1 MNEATERMFV
11 SQDWI
16 TITLMIVLTLLLLN
30 RIKYGERFYKLQ
42 YLLLNNT
49 YINSYAKAS
58 PTIFNIFNIIFY
70 AVATIII
77 SFLVFVA
84 HNLYKPD
91 QTSYDFIFFL
101 KIIFYV
107 SIFIV
112 VRIIIGFLIGILF
125 EKEKDQQYFT
135 FLKISYLGNFSLI
148 ILPFLAINF
157 YFKSGVF
164 SYILLIISVVLFLYY
179 YILIIKNN
187 QSLIFGR
194 SFYFILYL
202 CTLEIAPFA
211 IIINILIT

>member
-1 MNEATERMFV
+1 MNEATERIFI

-16 TITLMIVLTLLLLN
+16 TITLMIVFTLLLLN
-30 RIKYGERFYKLQ
+30 RIKYGDRFYKLQ
-42 YLLLNNT
+42 YILLNNT

-70 AVATIII
+70 VVATIII
-77 SFLVFVA
+77 SFLIFIA
-84 HNLYKPD
+84 HNLYKPN
-91 QTSYDFIFFL
+91 QASYDFIFFL
-101 KIIFYV
+101 KIVFYV

-112 VRIIIGFLIGILF
+112 VRIIIGVLLGVLF
-125 EKEKDQQYFT
+125 EKEKDQHYFS

-148 ILPFLAINF
+148 ILPFLVINF
-157 YFKSGVF
+157 YFKSDVF
-164 SYILLIISVVLFLYY
+164 SYFLLIASLVLFLYY

-187 QSLIFGR
+187 QTLVFGR

-211 IIINILIT
+211 IILNILIT